1 MMKPGISVVLSAIL
15 GFVLFKKGVIMELV
29 VLFGLIAVGCG
40 GFLLYIVTPK
50 GKRWYGSL

>member
-1 MMKPGISVVLSAIL
+1 
-15 GFVLFKKGVIMELV
+15 MELV

-50 GKRWYGSL
+50 GKDGLVLYKA